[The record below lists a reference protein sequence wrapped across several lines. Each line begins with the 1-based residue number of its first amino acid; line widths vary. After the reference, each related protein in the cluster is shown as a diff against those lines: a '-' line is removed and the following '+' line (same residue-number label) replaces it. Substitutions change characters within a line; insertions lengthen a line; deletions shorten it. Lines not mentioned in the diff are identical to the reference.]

1 MRRALLALLLLA
13 CSSASTVPSTPDAG
27 PPAPLRINEPVPDN
41 DGTLVDEDGQA
52 DDWLE
57 LYNPGPEPVELSS
70 FPLTNVG
77 AAPQPLPAQTLGA
90 GQAVVL
96 WADNTRSQGPRHLGF
111 KLSAKGE

>member
-1 MRRALLALLLLA
+1 MLRRALLCLALAA
-13 CSSASTVPSTPDAG
+13 CGGAAAPPG
-27 PPAPLRINEPVPDN
+27 PTHLRINELVPDN

-70 FPLTNVG
+70 FTLTNVG

-90 GQAVVL
+90 GQTVVL

-111 KLSAKGE
+111 KLSAKGERLVLR